1 MSKVPWL
8 NYIEKIEV
16 VLVSSLTTF
25 QVRIRIHL
33 VLKVLPQKHTYNT
46 VVWHCCVCSRWSFRS
61 NAFNKVTEP
70 YILNPTRLENT
81 TNMTPGDFCPLLY
94 SNMTQS
100 RYLDTLRDSV
110 VVSICIG
117 LNWIL
122 GVRTELG
129 KDLNRTYCEDVLK
142 TSFRCF
148 RTSRRCFSDLKPL

>member
-46 VVWHCCVCSRWSFRS
+46 VVWHCCVCYRWSFRS

-81 TNMTPGDFCPLLY
+81 TNMTRGDFRPLLY

-100 RYLDTLRDSV
+100 RYLSNPYLSNPKSDTLRDSV

-129 KDLNRTYCEDVLK
+129 KDLNH
-142 TSFRCF
+142 S
-148 RTSRRCFSDLKPL
+148 S